1 MKRLRIGALLA
12 ALAASAV
19 AVAETRDA
27 KPAGRPRVLVLGNSI
42 TRHGPRPEIGWTND
56 FGMAASSVD
65 RDFVHVLAAKARA
78 EFPAASFE
86 LANVAGTFERT
97 FGKGVELERDFGRF
111 RDWRPDAVILF
122 FGANCPKTYDAK
134 PDGRFGRELER
145 LRNFLA
151 NDGKTRFLFCQGF
164 YDRPVLDAEKK
175 ALAAKYGDVY
185 VPMADIRSRN
195 DVKGRYSHPSDN
207 GMRLIAERFWDRLEP
222 VISDRGPMHLYG
234 PVNFDPDR
242 IGPCRLEDPLVFADG
257 TPVRSPADWPKRRAE
272 ILGIFAREMYGQ
284 PPPPPETN
292 VWEVVSEQVVFA
304 GFARLR
310 HVRTWFKAD
319 KSGPAINWFVFLP
332 RFSKEPAPPIL
343 LLNYR
348 GVSEY
353 LPNEDVPLETAWNH
367 DKTDVAKT
375 RGKLCNPNETSYCP
389 LPMIL
394 ARGYAVMTA
403 CYSEV
408 SPDPFPWRRD
418 SKPSAGQ
425 PAGFPYVGVFD
436 LWPKRD
442 ESRTDNTTAL
452 GAWGWALS
460 RGLDLAEAMDDV
472 DAARAVVT
480 GCSRLGKAAMIAAA
494 RDERFRVCVVNQSGG
509 GGVTLSKRDFGESP
523 KTEMTTFRHWYCTAY
538 DKYVDKPETMPFDQ
552 HLFIAAI
559 APRALL
565 VQGFDDYW
573 YDTEGEYLSCRAA
586 SPVWKLLGGQGL
598 PDRPFPSEMDTS
610 CIGADLGYVRRYRH
624 HGLSAHD
631 WTWLLD
637 FADGALGRVRKA
649 GAK

>member
-56 FGMAASSVD
+56 FGMAASSAD

-78 EFPAASFE
+78 EFPSASFE

-332 RFSKEPAPPIL
+332 RFAKEPAPPIL

-418 SKPSAGQ
+418 SKPGAGQ
-425 PAGFPYVGVFD
+425 PARFPYVGVFD

-598 PDRPFPSEMDTS
+598 PERPFPPEMDTS

>member
-56 FGMAASSVD
+56 FGMAASSAD

-97 FGKGVELERDFGRF
+97 FEKGVELERDFGRF

-151 NDGKTRFLFCQGF
+151 NGGKTRFLFCQGF

-195 DVKGRYSHPSDN
+195 DVKGRYDHLSDN

-222 VISDRGPMHLYG
+222 VISDKGPMHLYG

-332 RFSKEPAPPIL
+332 RFAKEPAPPIL

-367 DKTDVAKT
+367 DKIDVAKT
-375 RGKLCNPNETSYCP
+375 RGKFCNPNETSYCP

-394 ARGYAVMTA
+394 ARGYAMMTA

-418 SKPSAGQ
+418 SKPGAGQ
-425 PAGFPYVGVFD
+425 SARFPYVGVFD

-494 RDERFRVCVVNQSGG
+494 RDERFKVCVVNQSGG